1 MAKKRRNCD
10 RVNPLTKTTL
20 EGQGYLVQNVEQT
33 IPGRSPSKRPRDPT
47 SPLGRPRSSGRS
59 ERTLGTGCLV
69 LEDGLR
75 SGDGDGM
82 RRGRLGRSGLS
93 RSPWRT
99 SMSGPTDD
107 EIMEYLNVYASKAQR
122 ERKYP
127 LWSRDEIVSECWLIW
142 SAIVIRYGDEIDSRW
157 RQLAKTA
164 FNRRLPDLYQKSLG
178 KKIRRS
184 KDHKRS
190 YHSDLDL
197 GYVTPA
203 KSELPRAKDDIFALL
218 LRAVQT
224 LATLVNHA
232 KDPKA

>member
-1 MAKKRRNCD
+1 M
-10 RVNPLTKTTL
+10 
-20 EGQGYLVQNVEQT
+20 
-33 IPGRSPSKRPRDPT
+33 
-47 SPLGRPRSSGRS
+47 
-59 ERTLGTGCLV
+59 
-69 LEDGLR
+69 
-75 SGDGDGM
+75 
-82 RRGRLGRSGLS
+82 
-93 RSPWRT
+93 
-99 SMSGPTDD
+99 GPTDD

-127 LWSRDEIVSECWLIW
+127 LWSRDEIVSECWLVW

-203 KSELPRAKDDIFALL
+203 KSEQPVAKDDIFALL

-224 LATLVNHA
+224 LARFVDHA
-232 KDPKA
+232 KDTKA